1 MAAESQ
7 PRRPVRRLGTAPV
20 GPRSLAY
27 AQFIDRYRRWI
38 LLFSILIAAGAAALV
53 TRLPIHADISYLL
66 PPNAKSVVHLRAIE
80 ARARVNGTLIIAVT
94 SDDPAARRASALRLK
109 DQIEHLN
116 DGQVSHVEFDE
127 RAARTYGWNNRFL
140 FASLEDLK
148 KARDSLQAKID
159 KAKLSANPL
168 YVDLDDDDAK
178 PNPGSGAQP
187 AAEASGTDD
196 LRKKL
201 ADAETLRDDPGE
213 KVSTDGHLQILVIH
227 TAFSSGDTD
236 RDEHLLATMGG
247 LVNAEM
253 KRSPTVKIGIAGD
266 IVVSVAE
273 HDAILNGMLFATAIT
288 VALVLLALL
297 WFYRSVRTVG
307 AVSWALVV
315 GTLMTFAFTKL
326 TIGHLNL
333 ATAFLSS
340 IVVGNG
346 INFGILLAARFRE
359 ARRAGEEVVDA
370 LATAI
375 AGSLMGTLTAALTA
389 AVAYGSLVTTV
400 FRGFRHFGIIGGV
413 GILLCWLAAYTVLPA
428 ALALLAHH
436 QPKTPPPEPPIGR
449 LLAHLLPRR
458 LLPVAIVMVASM
470 ALAGVVSY
478 RYLAN
483 DPFENNQRN
492 LASDGK
498 QISQERAWM
507 AKVDK
512 AFGQGISG
520 GFVIALPNRAE
531 VLPLRDRLRAVDEGK
546 DEDHKLF
553 RRVGSLDDL
562 LPDHQPEK
570 LALLADIRRML
581 DDDTINSLSPEDKKL
596 ALALR
601 PPANLRVLGDNDVPE
616 EIAEP
621 FIEADG
627 SRGKIILA
635 MSGKSYEIWY
645 AHDIIKFD
653 DAVQALGLPPDAMLG
668 GSAFVFADVI
678 RSMERDGP
686 RATLASLFGAVLVVM
701 LVVGVRRH
709 GVVTIVCG
717 FAGTLFM
724 LALAAALGLR
734 VNFLDFVALPLTIG
748 IGIDY
753 AVNIVTREKQEG
765 DVRRALMTAGGA
777 VLLCSYTTMIGYGAL
792 LLSANKGI
800 RSFGLAA
807 ILGEATCLISALI
820 LAPALLG
827 AWAARTGK
835 TGK

>member
-1 MAAESQ
+1 MAAES
-7 PRRPVRRLGTAPV
+7 PPTGPVRRLGTAPV

-27 AQFIDRYRRWI
+27 ANFIDRYRRWI
-38 LLFSILIAAGAAALV
+38 LLFSIVLTAGAAVLV
-53 TRLPIHADISYLL
+53 AHLPIHADISYLL
-66 PPNAKSVVHLRAIE
+66 PPDAKSVVNLRAIE

-94 SDDPAARRASALRLK
+94 SDDPVARRASAMRLK

-127 RAARTYGWNNRFL
+127 RAARTYGWNNRWL
-140 FASLEDLK
+140 FASLDDLK
-148 KARDSLQAKID
+148 KARDSLQSKID
-159 KAKLSANPL
+159 KAKLGANPL
-168 YVDLDDDDAK
+168 YVDLDDDETK
-178 PNPGSGAQP
+178 PGPAQGSGVGSADS
-187 AAEASGTDD
+187 AAA
-196 LRKKL
+196 LRAKL
-201 ADAETLRDDPGE
+201 ADAEKLRDDPGE
-213 KVSTDGHLQILVIH
+213 KVSADGHLQILVIH

-236 RDEHLLATMGG
+236 RDEKLLATMGA

-253 KRSPTVKIGIAGD
+253 KVSPTVKIGIAGD

-288 VALVLLALL
+288 VGLVLLALL
-297 WFYRSVRTVG
+297 WFYRSIRTVG

-315 GTLMTFAFTKL
+315 GVVMTFAFTKL
-326 TIGHLNL
+326 TVGHLNL

-346 INFGILLAARFRE
+346 INFGILFAARFKE
-359 ARRAGEEVVDA
+359 ARREGHEVVDA

-375 AGSLMGTLTAALTA
+375 AGTLAGTLTAALTA
-389 AVAYGSLVTTV
+389 AVAYGSLITTV

-413 GILLCWLAAYTVLPA
+413 GILLCWIAAYTVLPA
-428 ALALLAHH
+428 ALALVAHH
-436 QPKTPPPEPPIGR
+436 QHKTPPPEPPIGR
-449 LLAHLLPRR
+449 FLAWLLPRH
-458 LLPVAIVMVASM
+458 LMPVAVVMLASM
-470 ALAGVVSY
+470 ALAAVVSY

-520 GFVIALPNRAE
+520 GFVIALPTRAE
-531 VLPLRDRLRAVDEGK
+531 ALPLRDRLRAIDEGK

-570 LALLADIRRML
+570 IALLAEIRKML
-581 DDDTINSLSPEDKKL
+581 DDDTLEQMSPEDKKL
-596 ALALR
+596 ALSLK
-601 PPANLRVLGDNDVPE
+601 PPAELRVLGDNDVPD

-627 SRGKIILA
+627 SRGKIVLA

-653 DAVQALGLPPDAMLG
+653 DAVQALGLPSDAKLG

-686 RATLASLFGAVLVVM
+686 RATLASLLGAVLVVL

-709 GVVTIVCG
+709 GIVTIICG
-717 FAGTLFM
+717 LAGTLFM
-724 LALAAALGLR
+724 LAIGSALGLR

-765 DVRRALMTAGGA
+765 DARRALKAAGGA
-777 VLLCSYTTMIGYGAL
+777 VLLCSYTTMVGYGAL
-792 LLSANKGI
+792 LLSNNKGI

-827 AWAARTGK
+827 AWAARK
-835 TGK
+835 NK